1 MDSAHSASGVR
12 RRGAPPAGQRLTRDA
27 VITRAGQM
35 IAQHGLAAFSL
46 RGLADALG
54 VAPNA
59 LYNHIHNREDLLDAV
74 TDQFTERIRFPADD
88 QPWPDWVRTAA
99 VMLRSQLTENP
110 GVTELMLARAGSTAT
125 GPSVLTGFLD
135 RLETAGLDRAVA
147 HLVWHALLTVV
158 VGSLWQERARE
169 ADREATFQAVLD
181 VTMTGLL
188 AVAER
193 PPSPQAIAL
202 LHAHDLAGD

>member
-1 MDSAHSASGVR
+1 MDSAHSASGIR

-35 IAQHGLAAFSL
+35 IAQYGLASFSL

-59 LYNHIHNREDLLDAV
+59 LYNHIRNREDLLDAV
-74 TDQFTERIRFPADD
+74 TDQFVESFRFPADD

-135 RLETAGLDRAVA
+135 RLETAEIGRA
-147 HLVWHALLTVV
+147 
-158 VGSLWQERARE
+158 SCRERV
-169 ADREATFQAVLD
+169 FNWV
-181 VTMTGLL
+181 
-188 AVAER
+188 
-193 PPSPQAIAL
+193 
-202 LHAHDLAGD
+202 